1 MTTQVILA
9 DSLITLHYRVTN
21 SDDVEFISTFG
32 SGPATLQ
39 MGTGELAPPFE
50 NCLLGLS
57 VGERRIFELPP
68 DRAFGL
74 ANDQLIQRLP
84 FSEIPEGVNA
94 DVLSTIEFRNSGGQQ
109 FSGVVRA
116 RNQHGV
122 LVDFNHP
129 LAGKVL
135 RFEVD
140 IKGIL

>member
-21 SDDVEFISTFG
+21 SDGVEFISTFG

-50 NCLLGLS
+50 SCLLGVS
-57 VGERRIFELPP
+57 TGEHRIFELPP
-68 DRAFGL
+68 DQAFGVP
-74 ANDQLIQRLP
+74 NQQLIQRLP
-84 FSEIPEGVNA
+84 FSDVPEGVNTE
-94 DVLSTIEFRNSGGQQ
+94 VLSTIEFRNAAGQQ
-109 FSGVVRA
+109 FSGIVRE
-116 RNQHGV
+116 RNENGV

>member
-1 MTTQVILA
+1 MTAEIVVA

-21 SDDVEFISTFG
+21 TDGVEFVSTFG

-50 NCLLGLS
+50 RCLLGVS
-57 VGERRIFELPP
+57 VGERRIFDLAPEQ
-68 DRAFGL
+68 AFGMP
-74 ANDQLIQRLP
+74 NDQLIQRLP
-84 FSEIPEGVNA
+84 HGDVPEDVNTE
-94 DVLSTIEFRNSGGQQ
+94 VMSTIEFRSATGQH
-109 FSGVVRA
+109 FSGIVRE
-116 RNQHGV
+116 RNDVGL

-129 LAGKVL
+129 LAGKTL